1 MDSVK
6 NRIMRRVRAKRRGW
20 VFTPSDVADLGSR
33 GAVDVALQRLVD
45 AGQVRRLSRGLYD
58 YPKRHRRL
66 GLLSPSARDLAKA
79 IARKNGV
86 KIGPSG
92 AAAANRLGL
101 STQVPVKTVFSTDGK
116 SGSHDVGG
124 RTIMFKRSRAP
135 LIKDGSGPANTA
147 IQALSHV
154 GKGGVDRIVIQRIAG
169 SLADKDVHQMV
180 NARPQM
186 SGWMSDAVI
195 KIAEAHDG

>member
-1 MDSVK
+1 MDGVK

-58 YPKRHRRL
+58 YPKRHPKL
-66 GLLSPSARDLAKA
+66 GLLNPSARDLANA

-92 AAAANRLGL
+92 ATAANRLGL
-101 STQVPVKTVFSTDGK
+101 STQVPMKAVFSTNGK
-116 SGSHDVGG
+116 SGSHRVGG
-124 RTIMFKRSRAP
+124 RTIVFKRSSAP

-154 GKGGVDRIVIQRIAG
+154 GKGGVDNMVIQRIAG
-169 SLADKDVHQMV
+169 SLGDKDVDQIA
-180 NARPQM
+180 NARPKM

-195 KIAEAHDG
+195 KIAEVNNG